1 MNKKVT
7 IGITTLAAVVISGT
21 VVYAA
26 NTTNVSLPANTTRS
40 FTEKYPAALVPEA
53 SFKPVPYKEFSDP
66 GVYSKL
72 ESSWSKAVQAIDQK
86 TSKKTNQDSNQDSK
100 QPAAFA
106 QEQWN
111 LIAGPDIE
119 AEFESKLSRNE
130 ASSFNEVFITA
141 TRGLKPGDL
150 MYALLLRDNKAEAKV
165 VWQRAN
171 GDIHVSHLRQS
182 KDPNGNAIWSLLGND
197 EIASAG

>member
-1 MNKKVT
+1 MTKKAIT
-7 IGITTLAAVVISGT
+7 GIAALAAVVISST

-26 NTTNVSLPANTTRS
+26 NTTPGTTHADTERS
-40 FTEKYPAALVPEA
+40 FTEKYPSAVAPEA
-53 SFKPVPYKEFSDP
+53 SSKPVPYKEFSDSR
-66 GVYSKL
+66 VYSKL
-72 ESSWSKAVQAIDQK
+72 ESSWNKAVQALHTK
-86 TSKKTNQDSNQDSK
+86 PSKEADQDSK
-100 QPAAFA
+100 QPVAFA

-150 MYALLLRDNKAEAKV
+150 MYALLLKGNKAEAKV

-182 KDPNGNAIWSLLGND
+182 KDLHGNAVWSLLGSE
-197 EIASAG
+197 EIASAE

>member
-1 MNKKVT
+1 MNKKMI
-7 IGITTLAAVVISGT
+7 IGITTLAAVVISST

-26 NTTNVSLPANTTRS
+26 NTTPGTTHADTARS
-40 FTEKYPAALVPEA
+40 FTEKFPAAVAPEA
-53 SFKPVPYKEFSDP
+53 SSKPVPYKEFSDP
-66 GVYSKL
+66 NVYSKL
-72 ESSWSKAVQAIDQK
+72 ESSWNKAVQALHTK
-86 TSKKTNQDSNQDSK
+86 ASKEASEDSK
-100 QPAAFA
+100 QPTAFA

-141 TRGLKPGDL
+141 ARGLKPGDL
-150 MYALLLRDNKAEAKV
+150 MYALLLKGNKAEAKV

-182 KDPNGNAIWSLLGND
+182 KDLHGNAVWSLLGSE

>member
-1 MNKKVT
+1 MTKKVI
-7 IGITTLAAVVISGT
+7 IGITALAAVVISGT

-26 NTTNVSLPANTTRS
+26 NTTNVSVPADTARS

-53 SFKPVPYKEFSDP
+53 SAKPVPYKEFSDP
-66 GVYSKL
+66 SVYSKL
-72 ESSWSKAVQAIDQK
+72 ESSWNKAVQALDQK
-86 TSKKTNQDSNQDSK
+86 LAKGANQDSK

-182 KDPNGNAIWSLLGND
+182 KDLHGNAVWSLLGSE
-197 EIASAG
+197 EISSGE

>member
-1 MNKKVT
+1 MNKKVI
-7 IGITTLAAVVISGT
+7 IGITTLAAVVISST

-26 NTTNVSLPANTTRS
+26 NTTTGTTPADTARS
-40 FTEKYPAALVPEA
+40 FTEKYPAAVSSEA
-53 SFKPVPYKEFSDP
+53 SSKSVPYKEFSDAS
-66 GVYSKL
+66 VYSKL
-72 ESSWSKAVQAIDQK
+72 ETSWNKAIQALGTSSS
-86 TSKKTNQDSNQDSK
+86 DSN

-141 TRGLKPGDL
+141 ARGLKPGDL
-150 MYALLLRDNKAEAKV
+150 MYALLLKGNKAEAKV

-182 KDPNGNAIWSLLGND
+182 KDLHGNAVWSLIGSE

>member
-1 MNKKVT
+1 MTKKAIT
-7 IGITTLAAVVISGT
+7 GIAALAAVVISST

-26 NTTNVSLPANTTRS
+26 NTTPGSVPTDTARS
-40 FTEKYPAALVPEA
+40 FTEKYTDAVAPEA
-53 SFKPVPYKEFSDP
+53 SSKPVPYKEFSDSR
-66 GVYSKL
+66 VYSKL
-72 ESSWSKAVQAIDQK
+72 ESSWNKAVQALHTK
-86 TSKKTNQDSNQDSK
+86 PSKEADQDSK

-150 MYALLLRDNKAEAKV
+150 MYALLLKGNKAEAKV
-165 VWQRAN
+165 IWQRAN

-182 KDPNGNAIWSLLGND
+182 KDLRGNAVWSLIGSE
-197 EIASAG
+197 EIPSGE

>member
-1 MNKKVT
+1 MTKKT
-7 IGITTLAAVVISGT
+7 ITGIAALAAVVISST

-26 NTTNVSLPANTTRS
+26 NTTTVSVPTDTARS
-40 FTEKYPAALVPEA
+40 FTEKYTDAVAPEA
-53 SFKPVPYKEFSDP
+53 SSKPVPYKEFSDP
-66 GVYSKL
+66 NVYSKL
-72 ESSWSKAVQAIDQK
+72 ESSWNKAVQALHTK
-86 TSKKTNQDSNQDSK
+86 ASKEANQDTK

-150 MYALLLRDNKAEAKV
+150 MYALLLKGNKAKV

-182 KDPNGNAIWSLLGND
+182 KDLHGNIVWSLLGSE
-197 EIASAG
+197 EIASAE

>member
-1 MNKKVT
+1 MTKKT
-7 IGITTLAAVVISGT
+7 ITGIAALAAVVISST

-26 NTTNVSLPANTTRS
+26 NTTTVSVPTDTARS
-40 FTEKYPAALVPEA
+40 FTEKYTDAVAPEA
-53 SFKPVPYKEFSDP
+53 SSKPVPYKEFSDSR
-66 GVYSKL
+66 VYSKL
-72 ESSWSKAVQAIDQK
+72 ESSWTKAVQALHTK
-86 TSKKTNQDSNQDSK
+86 ASKEANQDTK

-130 ASSFNEVFITA
+130 ASSFNEVFITT

-150 MYALLLRDNKAEAKV
+150 MYALLLKGNKTEAKV

-182 KDPNGNAIWSLLGND
+182 KDLHGNIVWSLLGSE
-197 EIASAG
+197 EIASAE

>member
-1 MNKKVT
+1 MNKKVI
-7 IGITTLAAVVISGT
+7 IGITTLAAVIISGT

-26 NTTNVSLPANTTRS
+26 NTTTGSVSTDTARS
-40 FTEKYPAALVPEA
+40 FIEKYPAAVAPEA
-53 SFKPVPYKEFSDP
+53 SSKPVPYKEFSAP
-66 GVYSKL
+66 NVYSKL
-72 ESSWSKAVQAIDQK
+72 ESSWNRAVQALDQK
-86 TSKKTNQDSNQDSK
+86 PSKEANQDSK

-106 QEQWN
+106 QDQWN

-119 AEFESKLSRNE
+119 AEFEGKLSRNE

-150 MYALLLRDNKAEAKV
+150 MYALLLHDNKAEAKV
-165 VWQRAN
+165 VWERAN

-182 KDPNGNAIWSLLGND
+182 KDLHGNAVWSLLGSE
-197 EIASAG
+197 EIPSGE

>member
-1 MNKKVT
+1 MTKKA
-7 IGITTLAAVVISGT
+7 ITVITALAAVVISST

-26 NTTNVSLPANTTRS
+26 NTTTGTTPADTAHP
-40 FTEKYPAALVPEA
+40 FTEKYPAIVSPEA
-53 SFKPVPYKEFSDP
+53 SSKPVPYKEFSDP
-66 GVYSKL
+66 NVYSKL
-72 ESSWSKAVQAIDQK
+72 EASWNKAVQALHTK
-86 TSKKTNQDSNQDSK
+86 PSKEANQVLK

-106 QEQWN
+106 QIQWN
-111 LIAGPDIE
+111 LIAGSDIE

-182 KDPNGNAIWSLLGND
+182 KDLHGNAVWSLLGSE